1 MTTSTCLS
9 SRSPL
14 ISVGTIALYA
24 VILCVAGVGRP
35 ALGQQ
40 NETAAPGGQMNSDV
54 QNMGCSGP
62 DLCGQQDQTGSS
74 LPNAPS
80 AYPRSPAKVGSLT
93 FGDRARIY
101 KQALIRPYTLLGPAL
116 GAGIGQWED
125 EPPEWGPASDG
136 YARRFASGVGRSVI
150 AETIRFGFAA
160 ADGEDPRYHRSQE
173 SGVWNRARHV
183 IAETFT
189 SETVTEL
196 VFRLTLASPVS
207 MARPSSPMRGIQNP
221 GPPRAMHSNAVQPPL
236 LPAWGSICSRNLS
249 RGSTLRRFISGISRM
264 ACRATASAYEFTFN
278 SSRGDDSGKLN

>member
-9 SRSPL
+9 SRSSL

-93 FGDRARIY
+93 FGERTRIY

-189 SETVTEL
+189 SETVNGTRIPAYSRFAG
-196 VFRLTLASPVS
+196 VYGAAF
-207 MARPSSPMRGIQNP
+207 I
-221 GPPRAMHSNAVQPPL
+221 SNAWYPE
-236 LPAWGSICSRNLS
+236 SRATTGYALK
-249 RGSTLRRFISGISRM
+249 RGSTAL
-264 ACRATASAYEFTFN
+264 ASSLGFHLFEEFVPRKYFQALHI
-278 SSRGDDSGKLN
+278 GD